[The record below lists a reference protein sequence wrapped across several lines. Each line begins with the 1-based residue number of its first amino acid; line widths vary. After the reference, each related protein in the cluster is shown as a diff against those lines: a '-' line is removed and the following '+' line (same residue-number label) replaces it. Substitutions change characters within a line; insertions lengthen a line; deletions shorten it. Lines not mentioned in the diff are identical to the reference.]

1 MITPL
6 KNNILIE
13 VYKASSVFEML
24 DENQTEKGKV
34 LAVGP
39 LVDSVNKGVCKT
51 CKKKLVT
58 KKGNRGR
65 IDNAKWLK
73 EHAADFAQPTGRT
86 AKLFKQ
92 IYGSR

>member
-1 MITPL
+1 MHNHDYQTITETSDA
-6 KNNILIE
+6 IVE
-13 VYKASSVFEML
+13 
-24 DENQTEKGKV
+24 
-34 LAVGP
+34 
-39 LVDSVNKGVCKT
+39 VCKT

>member
-6 KNNILIE
+6 KNNLLIE

-39 LVDSVNKGVCKT
+39 LVDSVNKGDEIIFKSYALDKFEDGDDKYYILSEDDV
-51 CKKKLVT
+51 
-58 KKGNRGR
+58 KG
-65 IDNAKWLK
+65 
-73 EHAADFAQPTGRT
+73 
-86 AKLFKQ
+86 
-92 IYGSR
+92 IYA